1 LGAFTLGWVGNNDQ
15 FPPDLKRILGYARDA
30 EGKRN
35 NQIGERNGS
44 RMISLEDVSPRELL
58 ERVHAK
64 IQEKHAVLLPAI
76 AQKIQGQKDLK
87 DSSNEKD
94 EGKSGISLVD
104 LFHVLGT
111 GALITV
117 EAASNG
123 WEVILQGVTY
133 NGENLFIS
141 AYLSN
146 KISDPLQINNFG
158 SVQKSFMKVVATLS
172 NEEQATT
179 QEFIDYLRRKSPSS
193 DTSFQAALDSFV
205 REHSVLLQ
213 NLAH

>member
-1 LGAFTLGWVGNNDQ
+1 
-15 FPPDLKRILGYARDA
+15 
-30 EGKRN
+30 
-35 NQIGERNGS
+35 
-44 RMISLEDVSPRELL
+44 MISLEDISPRELV

-64 IQEKHAVLLPAI
+64 IQEKHAVLLPAV
-76 AQKIQGQKDLK
+76 AQKIQDQKDRK
-87 DSSNEKD
+87 DASNEKD
-94 EGKSGISLVD
+94 EGKSGISLFD
-104 LFHVLGT
+104 LFHVLST

-117 EAASNG
+117 EAGSDG
-123 WEVILQGVTY
+123 WEMILRGVAY

-146 KISDPLQINNFG
+146 KTSDPLQINNFG

-172 NEEQATT
+172 KEEQVTT

-193 DTSFQAALDSFV
+193 DAAFHAALDSFV
-205 REHSVLLQ
+205 CEHRVLLQ

>member
-1 LGAFTLGWVGNNDQ
+1 ML
-15 FPPDLKRILGYARDA
+15 
-30 EGKRN
+30 
-35 NQIGERNGS
+35 
-44 RMISLEDVSPRELL
+44 SLEDISPRELL
-58 ERVHAK
+58 EQVHAK

-76 AQKIQGQKDLK
+76 AQKIQDQKNRK

-104 LFHVLGT
+104 LFHILRT

-117 EAASNG
+117 EAASDG
-123 WEVILQGVTY
+123 WEMILRGVTY
-133 NGENLFIS
+133 GGENLFIS

-146 KISDPLQINNFG
+146 KTSDPLQINNFG

-179 QEFIDYLRRKSPSS
+179 QEFIDYLRRKSSSS

>member
-1 LGAFTLGWVGNNDQ
+1 
-15 FPPDLKRILGYARDA
+15 
-30 EGKRN
+30 
-35 NQIGERNGS
+35 
-44 RMISLEDVSPRELL
+44 MISLEDISPRELV

-64 IQEKHAVLLPAI
+64 IQEKHAVLLPAV
-76 AQKIQGQKDLK
+76 AQKIQDQKDRK
-87 DSSNEKD
+87 DASNEKD
-94 EGKSGISLVD
+94 EGTSGISLFD
-104 LFHVLGT
+104 LFHVLST

-117 EAASNG
+117 EAASDG
-123 WEVILQGVTY
+123 WDMILRGVAY

-146 KISDPLQINNFG
+146 KTSDPLQINNFG

-172 NEEQATT
+172 KEEQVTT

-193 DTSFQAALDSFV
+193 DAAFHAALDSFV
-205 REHSVLLQ
+205 CEHRVLLQ

>member
-1 LGAFTLGWVGNNDQ
+1 
-15 FPPDLKRILGYARDA
+15 
-30 EGKRN
+30 
-35 NQIGERNGS
+35 
-44 RMISLEDVSPRELL
+44 MISLEDISPRELL

-64 IQEKHAVLLPAI
+64 IQEKHAVLLPAV
-76 AQKIQGQKDLK
+76 AQKIQDQKDRK

-104 LFHVLGT
+104 LFHILRT

-117 EAASNG
+117 EAAPDG
-123 WEVILQGVTY
+123 WEMILRGVTY

-146 KISDPLQINNFG
+146 KTSDPLQISNFG